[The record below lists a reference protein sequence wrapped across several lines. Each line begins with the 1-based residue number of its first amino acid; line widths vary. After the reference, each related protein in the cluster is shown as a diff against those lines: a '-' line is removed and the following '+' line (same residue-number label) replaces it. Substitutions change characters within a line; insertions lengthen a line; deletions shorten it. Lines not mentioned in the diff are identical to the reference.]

1 MVFAGDDIPT
11 LSTKLRSGAASATR
25 LVEDALARIALDPS
39 PFIYVAARRA
49 RRDAEESDQ
58 RLKAGRARS
67 LLEGVPVSVKDLFD
81 AEGEVTA
88 AGSVVCRGAPPAL
101 NDAPV
106 ISLLKRAGAVIIG
119 RTHMSEFAF
128 TGLGDN
134 PHFPRCSNPHDGS
147 RVPGGSS
154 SGAAASVA
162 RGQVFMGLGTDT
174 GGSIRI
180 PASFCGLTGF
190 KPTQRRVSR
199 EGAFVLSP
207 TQDSIGPIARSVA
220 CCAIADQVLSGADG
234 GPLAEISLAGRRLAV
249 PRDYVLD
256 GLEPAVATAFE
267 AALKT
272 LSKAGMIISEVRFPH
287 FNNFPDLFAQGT
299 IVNAE
304 AHAHHAAH
312 GLLEHRDQYDPMVIA
327 RIDIGGRMSGEAV
340 QRLRDERERMMA
352 ETNRLS
358 ASHDAL
364 VLPTTPGVAPRYD
377 EITAPADFGRHN
389 SRALRNTSV
398 FNFLDRCAISLPLP
412 TGSGMPVG
420 LMLVGETMGDQRLLM
435 LAKAVEAALHSRHAS
450 G

>member
-1 MVFAGDDIPT
+1 MAGPADDLPA
-11 LSTKLRSGAASATR
+11 LAERLRTGATSATR

-39 PFIYVAARRA
+39 PFTYVAARRA
-49 RRDAEESDQ
+49 RRDAEESGQ
-58 RLKAGRARS
+58 RLKAGQARS

-81 AEGEVTA
+81 VEGEVTA
-88 AGSVVCRGAPPAL
+88 AGSVVRRDAPPATR
-101 NDAPV
+101 DAPIV
-106 ISLLKRAGAVIIG
+106 SLLKRAGAVIVG

-134 PHFPRCSNPHDGS
+134 PHFPRCSNPLDES

-162 RGQVFMGLGTDT
+162 RGQAYVGVGTDT

-207 TQDSIGPIARSVA
+207 TQDSIGPIARTVA
-220 CCAIADQVLSGADG
+220 CCAIVDQILSGSDG

-249 PRDYVLD
+249 PQDFVLD
-256 GLEPAVATAFE
+256 GLEPAVAAAFE
-267 AALKT
+267 AGLRK
-272 LSKAGMIISEVRFPH
+272 LSKAGMVISEVRFPH
-287 FNNFPDLFAQGT
+287 FNSLPELFSQGT

-304 AHAHHAAH
+304 AHAHHAAL
-312 GLLEHRDQYDPMVIA
+312 GVLAHRDRYDPMVIA
-327 RIDIGGRMSGEAV
+327 RIDLGGRMPAEAV

-358 ASHDAL
+358 VSYDAL
-364 VLPTTPGVAPRYD
+364 ALPTTPGVAPRYD
-377 EITAPADFGRHN
+377 EITTPADFGRHN
-389 SRALRNTSV
+389 ARALRNTSL
-398 FNFLDRCAISLPLP
+398 FNFLDRCAISLPLAVE
-412 TGSGMPVG
+412 GSMPVG
-420 LMLVGETMGDQRLLM
+420 LMLVGETMSDQRLLM
-435 LAKAVEAALHSRHAS
+435 LAKAVETALQSR
-450 G
+450 